1 MIGLEIV
8 AGGLLHLAAADFSCK
23 PRRIPTIL
31 ITPLRAT
38 ISYDFTKARDELGQ
52 FEIDTVSPYG
62 RGHNVKVGG
71 LMEGEIRVESR
82 VGQVQE
88 TYQYINKACVH
99 IDSVTI
105 IVHSDPTIYVA
116 REYAPGSCEQ
126 RAVLEHEKEHVEIDR
141 KITNEYAG
149 RLENKIRLH
158 LRNTGYVFGP
168 YPVAQVKD
176 YQRKIQSEIETIVKE
191 ETNKMTKARQ
201 QAQQAH
207 DNADEYERVRL
218 KCVRK

>member
-1 MIGLEIV
+1 MIGLEMV
-8 AGGLLHLAAADFSCK
+8 AGGLLHLAAADITCR

-31 ITPLRAT
+31 ITPLRT
-38 ISYDFTKARDELGQ
+38 TVSYDFTKSRDQLGA
-52 FEIDTVSPYG
+52 FDIDTVSPYG

-88 TYQYINKACVH
+88 TYKYINKACVH

-105 IVHSDPTIYVA
+105 IVHSDPVIYVA
-116 REYAPGSCEQ
+116 REYAKGSCEQ
-126 RAVLEHEKEHVEIDR
+126 KAVIDHEKKHVEIDR
-141 KITNEYAG
+141 KIVNEFAG

-158 LRNTGYVFGP
+158 LKNTGYVFGP
-168 YPVAQVKD
+168 YPVSGLIDHQKKIQGELDQIVKD
-176 YQRKIQSEIETIVKE
+176 ETE
-191 ETNKMTKARQ
+191 EMTAARQ
-201 QAQQAH
+201 KAQQAL

-218 KCVRK
+218 MCARK